1 MNEKG
6 KVPAI
11 IIMQM
16 VKTRSLSVSA
26 ATLPNPTY
34 EKDKE
39 NIRFFIKYM
48 QFYVPCHRRS
58 IRGHATP
65 DFAYKLKYY
74 VNGYE
79 WDAWL
84 PK

>member
-1 MNEKG
+1 MKWG

-34 EKDKE
+34 EKDKRE
-39 NIRFFIKYM
+39 HSFFF
-48 QFYVPCHRRS
+48 Q
-58 IRGHATP
+58 
-65 DFAYKLKYY
+65 
-74 VNGYE
+74 
-79 WDAWL
+79 
-84 PK
+84 